1 MIDAHPNEYKIGED
15 LRLRCY
21 TDPPLNDVII
31 TWYKEGVPMSYAASD
46 RVVSLEDGKLEVIRV
61 QPEDS
66 GVYECE
72 VRRIDGGDDDD
83 GGARL
88 VRATSIEV
96 QQPQPGESVNNIGEN
111 VKIKIRYNSQRLR
124 F

>member
-1 MIDAHPNEYKIGED
+1 
-15 LRLRCY
+15 
-21 TDPPLNDVII
+21 
-31 TWYKEGVPMSYAASD
+31 MSYAASD